1 MVNKRGK
8 NYSQSN
14 IEKMLDLIEESNPCG
29 IDEWD
34 QIASTFNSHFGNGE
48 NRSGDDLRNKFKA
61 LKNVRKPTGDPDIPP
76 NVLRAKNA
84 QKDIESRMCIQTL
97 GGDKSDDDNDSADG
111 GFPRE
116 GLVDDNFRQAARS
129 DDNRRD
135 DESHGGG
142 SNDSMGSLNFDDD
155 QVDDSVTYYRQST
168 IQSEN
173 ELTPVD
179 HPLRNHAHWEEQ
191 VAEMDEIAEEESGI
205 TSPISNLV
213 SQSSYPGA
221 SEGTRAALVEIN
233 RGINAFR
240 SARDSAAA
248 AASRGV
254 GQSSVGP
261 SNVGPSRRSP
271 RRVAPTAVTD
281 LAARRVEEPPVSVR
295 VPASRGVSQNRGQA
309 PAGRTGT
316 SAPAAR
322 SGSAVQTSTVTG
334 TVSTRIPLGSGVS
347 LASAGVS
354 AAGRSVVSFGGR
366 GAVLTDR
373 AAPAGRM
380 ASRSISGSSR
390 SNPSSQP
397 PLAAPPACP
406 SSVTTSRTGLTEDQL
421 KDMSTRIKRSNTPS
435 FSETVNKRR
444 RLDAAIE
451 RNSDFLSRQ
460 DNDAS
465 GSGGNDSLIHM
476 LMMQYA
482 QRDARS
488 EEYRQQE
495 VIRAERRQDEVERR
509 EELERIRQEQRRED
523 QLERE
528 ENRRRDDIEREE
540 RREKNDTARS
550 QMMFMFMNQKRND
563 T

>member
-61 LKNVRKPTGDPDIPP
+61 LKNVRKPTGDPDVPP

-84 QKDIESRMCIQTL
+84 QKEIESRMCIQTL
-97 GGDKSDDDNDSADG
+97 GGDESDDDNDSADG

-191 VAEMDEIAEEESGI
+191 VAEMDEIAEEESWI

-221 SEGTRAALVEIN
+221 SEGKINFEKVREGEMLSSSAL
-233 RGINAFR
+233 
-240 SARDSAAA
+240 
-248 AASRGV
+248 
-254 GQSSVGP
+254 
-261 SNVGPSRRSP
+261 
-271 RRVAPTAVTD
+271 
-281 LAARRVEEPPVSVR
+281 
-295 VPASRGVSQNRGQA
+295 
-309 PAGRTGT
+309 
-316 SAPAAR
+316 
-322 SGSAVQTSTVTG
+322 
-334 TVSTRIPLGSGVS
+334 
-347 LASAGVS
+347 
-354 AAGRSVVSFGGR
+354 
-366 GAVLTDR
+366 
-373 AAPAGRM
+373 
-380 ASRSISGSSR
+380 
-390 SNPSSQP
+390 
-397 PLAAPPACP
+397 
-406 SSVTTSRTGLTEDQL
+406 
-421 KDMSTRIKRSNTPS
+421 
-435 FSETVNKRR
+435 
-444 RLDAAIE
+444 
-451 RNSDFLSRQ
+451 FLQ
-460 DNDAS
+460 
-465 GSGGNDSLIHM
+465 
-476 LMMQYA
+476 
-482 QRDARS
+482 
-488 EEYRQQE
+488 
-495 VIRAERRQDEVERR
+495 
-509 EELERIRQEQRRED
+509 
-523 QLERE
+523 
-528 ENRRRDDIEREE
+528 
-540 RREKNDTARS
+540 
-550 QMMFMFMNQKRND
+550 
-563 T
+563 